1 MTLTPEQIAQL
12 ATTFGPVGA
21 LCLVMYLNRPKN
33 QDAQDNPG
41 KEIVAQ
47 LSEMNARLIRVETIL
62 EERK

>member
-1 MTLTPEQIAQL
+1 MTLTPELIAQL

-21 LCLVMYLNRPKN
+21 LCLIMWMNRPKN
-33 QDAQDNPG
+33 QDAENPG

-47 LSEMNARLIRVETIL
+47 LAEMNARLIRVETIL